1 MQVSGQLTVKIS
13 FHEKIQSVCPNVFI
27 SLLANLA
34 NVGFPSGQR
43 PLAHSQDN
51 KELHSGQLS
60 ECLRMAQSEPRHEP
74 ECTNEAN
81 LL

>member
-34 NVGFPSGQR
+34 NIGFPLGQR

-51 KELHSGQLS
+51 KELHSGQL
-60 ECLRMAQSEPRHEP
+60 CARMAQSEPRHEP

>member
-27 SLLANLA
+27 SLLA

>member
-13 FHEKIQSVCPNVFI
+13 FHEKIQTVSPNVFI
-27 SLLANLA
+27 YLLA
-34 NVGFPSGQR
+34 NVGLPLGQR
-43 PLAHSQDN
+43 LLAHSQDN

-60 ECLRMAQSEPRHEP
+60 ECPWMAQSEPRHEP